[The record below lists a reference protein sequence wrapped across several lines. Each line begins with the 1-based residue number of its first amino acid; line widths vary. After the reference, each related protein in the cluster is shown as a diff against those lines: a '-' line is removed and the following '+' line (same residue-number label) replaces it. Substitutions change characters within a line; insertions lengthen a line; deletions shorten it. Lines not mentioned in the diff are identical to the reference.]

1 MTPSRLNTLSLAGWA
16 ALVWGLP
23 FSHAA
28 MSIGTAWLG
37 VLAVVGLCTSAEAR
51 RRLTSASSWRPL
63 LCLAALLGWSTLSMV
78 WTSDASWGWRVLGL
92 QWPILVL
99 MLAWP
104 ALGMD
109 DRDHAKVHGWV
120 LGSAGLAMAVC
131 LGWGAWQLSQG
142 EVLEGRDWS
151 PWVSH
156 VRLSLFAALGLG
168 WAATSRPMWQLALF
182 SLVWGAFVGVT
193 GSLTSAVLLPLSW
206 AWIGL
211 QRVPDTWQRRYRGGV
226 LALAAVAAAAAV
238 WVLQPTPLPAQPWL
252 TTTSWGNPYQHRPE
266 RLTSE
271 NGHRLHMHVCR
282 AEWDQAWDQISDVPL
297 STLSQAGFPLSARLW
312 RYLTSKG
319 WPKDGA
325 HILQLTPAEVQRI
338 EAGATSVVERRGF
351 EARLAAFR
359 WEWET
364 WLEGGNPSGH
374 SVFQRL
380 EHWAAGWH
388 ALGQALW
395 VGHGAGDAEAALQAG
410 YDATGTK
417 LASQHRHRAHNQ
429 HLTWGVTGGLV
440 AILLWLAFL
449 GTHMWTAR
457 TVKGALWGGLVVA
470 LSCVF
475 EDTLETQAGA
485 MVAGLAWALAS
496 SVQANNP
503 KAASETS

>member
-16 ALVWGLP
+16 MLVWGLP

-28 MSIGTAWLG
+28 MSMGTAWLG
-37 VLAVVGLCTSAEAR
+37 VLALWALCTSSKAGHN
-51 RRLTSASSWRPL
+51 LTSASSWRPM
-63 LCLAALLGWSTLSMV
+63 LCLTALLGWSTLSMV
-78 WTSDASWGWRVLGL
+78 WTSDVSWGWRVLGL

-104 ALGMD
+104 ALDMGEL
-109 DRDHAKVHGWV
+109 DRSKVQGWV
-120 LGSAGLAMAVC
+120 FGSAGLAMVVC
-131 LGWGAWQLSQG
+131 LAWGGWCLSQG
-142 EVLEGRDWS
+142 EVLEGRGWS

-168 WAATSRPMWQLALF
+168 WAATSRPLWQLAVF
-182 SLVWGAFVGVT
+182 SIVWSTFVGAT
-193 GSLTSAVLLPLSW
+193 GSLTSAVLLPMSW
-206 AWIGL
+206 VWIGL
-211 QRVPDTWQRRYRGGV
+211 QRIPNAWQPWYRGGA
-226 LALAAVAAAAAV
+226 LTLIGLAAMAAA
-238 WVLQPTPLPAQPWL
+238 WTLQPTPLPDQPWP

-266 RLTSE
+266 RLASE

-282 AEWDQAWDQISDVPL
+282 VEWGQAWDQISDVPL

-325 HILQLTPAEVQRI
+325 HILQLTPAEVKRI
-338 EAGATSVVERRGF
+338 ESGATSVVERRGF
-351 EARLAAFR
+351 RARLAAFR

-388 ALGQALW
+388 AWKQAW
-395 VGHGAGDAEAALQAG
+395 WIGHGAGDAEMALQEG
-410 YDATGTK
+410 YEATGTR
-417 LASQHRHRAHNQ
+417 LASQHRHRTHMQ

-440 AILLWLAFL
+440 GILLWLAFL
-449 GTHMWTAR
+449 GSHMWAVR
-457 TVKGALWGGLVVA
+457 AVKSALWGGLVVA

-475 EDTLETQAGA
+475 EDTLETQAGV
-485 MVAGLAWALAS
+485 MVAGLAWAL
-496 SVQANNP
+496 VGGRQANRP
-503 KAASETS
+503 KATSATS

>member
-1 MTPSRLNTLSLAGWA
+1 MTFARLNTLSLAGWA

-37 VLAVVGLCTSAEAR
+37 MLALWALSTSSQAR
-51 RRLTSASSWRPL
+51 HHLTSSPL
-63 LCLAALLGWSTLSMV
+63 WMSILWLGALLGWSTLSMV
-78 WTSDASWGWRVLGL
+78 WTSDVSWGWRVLGL

-104 ALGMD
+104 TLEMGEL
-109 DRDHAKVHGWV
+109 DRSKVQGWV
-120 LGSAGLAMAVC
+120 FGSAGLALMVC
-131 LGWGAWQLSQG
+131 LAWGGWHLSQG
-142 EVLEGRDWS
+142 EVLEGREWS

-168 WAATSRPMWQLALF
+168 WAATYRAMWQLALF
-182 SLVWGAFVGVT
+182 SIVWAAFVGAT
-193 GSLTSAVLLPLSW
+193 GSLTSAVLLPMSW
-206 AWIGL
+206 VWIGL
-211 QRVPDTWQRRYRGGV
+211 HRIPNTWQPWYRGGV
-226 LALAAVAAAAAV
+226 LTLTGLAAMAAA
-238 WVLQPTPLPAQPWL
+238 WVLQPTPLPDQPWP
-252 TTTSWGNPYQHRPE
+252 TNTSWGNPYQHRPE
-266 RLTSE
+266 RLASE

-282 AEWDQAWDQISDVPL
+282 TEWDQAWDQISDVPL
-297 STLSQAGFPLSARLW
+297 TTLSQAGFPLSARLW

-325 HILQLTPAEVQRI
+325 HILQLTPAEVKRI
-338 EAGATSVVERRGF
+338 ESGATSVVERHGF

-380 EHWAAGWH
+380 EHWTAGWH
-388 ALGQALW
+388 AWNQAWW
-395 VGHGAGDAEAALQAG
+395 VGHGAGDAEMALQEG
-410 YDATGTK
+410 YEATGTR
-417 LASQHRHRAHNQ
+417 LASQHRHRAHMQ

-440 AILLWLAFL
+440 AVILWFAFM
-449 GTHMWTAR
+449 GSQIWVTR

-475 EDTLETQAGA
+475 EDTLETHAGA
-485 MVAGLAWALAS
+485 MVAALGWALAGGR
-496 SVQANNP
+496 QANNP
-503 KAASETS
+503 KAASATS